1 MYFVAFGGI
10 IIGLVTYNVRPP
22 PAAPP
27 RNKNKKMRIENG
39 DPSSDKSKQWTES
52 AFKPQ
57 ENGNAIYFYGN
68 GHINSATID
77 DNINMNSSLVNNRTG
92 PNGHYSGL

>member
-10 IIGLVTYNVRPP
+10 FVGLITYNVRPP

-39 DPSSDKSKQWTES
+39 DPSNEKSKQWTES

-57 ENGNAIYFYGN
+57 ENGNSIYFYGKEQ
-68 GHINSATID
+68 NSID
-77 DNINMNSSLVNNRTG
+77 DNINMNSSLVNHRTG